1 MTLSSNREVDEVPKK
16 SLLDDVDSGN
26 EANLESEEDTPTTFV
41 LEPII
46 AYLNNPECNNPAD
59 DEGEWV
65 INEDV
70 AFDYFLSLD
79 DVFNSAENSSL
90 HISLPTS
97 NMVCTHVEDNEGF
110 VFIVP
115 PSKRNQLPIVFGGI
129 RPQTTASKDSNEDL
143 EPSQFFHYTRLA
155 YRMMRR
161 IEYNLRCGDCLNFR
175 KGQRIPL
182 QPFLSKEKPAKYYDQ
197 TYRELGYVTPPNKS
211 ESEINKSPLSYS
223 SSSSN
228 WESYVS
234 VGVTLKKSLRQ
245 YDVNQSGGAR

>member
-1 MTLSSNREVDEVPKK
+1 
-16 SLLDDVDSGN
+16 
-26 EANLESEEDTPTTFV
+26 
-41 LEPII
+41 
-46 AYLNNPECNNPAD
+46 
-59 DEGEWV
+59 
-65 INEDV
+65 
-70 AFDYFLSLD
+70 
-79 DVFNSAENSSL
+79 
-90 HISLPTS
+90 
-97 NMVCTHVEDNEGF
+97 MVCTHVEDNEGF

-228 WESYVS
+228 WESDVS
-234 VGVTLKKSLRQ
+234 VGVTLKNLFANMMSISQVEQDESIEPFDTDPWTQQLDFQWEKRFEQREPPTEDKVIQVDVGDQAHPRLISIARACRQ
-245 YDVNQSGGAR
+245 WKEKTS